1 MDFKTVSV
9 RTVRYQCDVL
19 IVLIEINKNCSDLIV
34 FDSYFLIVENY
45 YMVVEKIQS
54 KVRMKIPSTSGRFR
68 VRALANI
75 QNILF
80 KVIEKTEQTLSAEI
94 FFKTLIDLS
103 LDFFFKNYALRF
115 HLGFPNFL
123 DTLYAVTQTLQ
134 CRRLTITL
142 PVIAWIIIRST
153 INVTLSGLCPNLLQ
167 LSICCNPILHTHF
180 IL

>member
-1 MDFKTVSV
+1 MDFKTVS
-9 RTVRYQCDVL
+9 VRYQCDVL
-19 IVLIEINKNCSDLIV
+19 IVLIGINKNCSDLFV
-34 FDSYFLIVENY
+34 FDSYFLVVENY

-103 LDFFFKNYALRF
+103 RFFFKNYALRF
-115 HLGFPNFL
+115 QWVF
-123 DTLYAVTQTLQ
+123 QTF
-134 CRRLTITL
+134 
-142 PVIAWIIIRST
+142 W
-153 INVTLSGLCPNLLQ
+153 
-167 LSICCNPILHTHF
+167 THCM
-180 IL
+180 

>member
-1 MDFKTVSV
+1 MDFKTVS
-9 RTVRYQCDVL
+9 VRYQCDVL
-19 IVLIEINKNCSDLIV
+19 IVLIGINKNCSDLFV
-34 FDSYFLIVENY
+34 FDSYFLVVENY

-103 LDFFFKNYALRF
+103 LDFFPKIMRYVFIW
-115 HLGFPNFL
+115 GF
-123 DTLYAVTQTLQ
+123 QTF
-134 CRRLTITL
+134 
-142 PVIAWIIIRST
+142 W
-153 INVTLSGLCPNLLQ
+153 
-167 LSICCNPILHTHF
+167 THCT
-180 IL
+180 